1 MCSTLTDTGSEMLME
16 YWLNTGSF
24 GSKDD
29 SSSQH
34 LQDPREAFYRL
45 VGVLAS
51 ISIAVGRNPLF
62 EPNTKLDA
70 REEVPHSVRSTDTLI
85 RIESRLPGLL
95 GSLGSVDIEADCRL
109 CEVIT
114 HYSIKGSPYRTDIQA
129 PTQCSILQVQR
140 LFSDSLELYFSTPPA
155 NIDPSSFKTR
165 SWYWAVR
172 AQFVLQ
178 SRGGVRYFPAPEV
191 KDPTAYGP
199 AYAKADFNKTQHPFW
214 ADEQTHKASG
224 NE

>member
-1 MCSTLTDTGSEMLME
+1 ME
-16 YWLNTGSF
+16 DWLNTRPF
-24 GSKDD
+24 GSKDG

-34 LQDPREAFYRL
+34 LQDPQEAFYRL
-45 VGVLAS
+45 VGVLAG
-51 ISIAVGRNPLF
+51 ISIAVSRNLLF
-62 EPNTKLDA
+62 EPNVKLDA
-70 REEVPHSVRSTDTLI
+70 REEVPYSVRSSNILI
-85 RIESRLPGLL
+85 RIGSRLPGLL

-109 CEVIT
+109 CETVT

-155 NIDPSSFKTR
+155 NIDSSSFKTR

-172 AQFVLQ
+172 AQFIFQ
-178 SRGGVRYFPAPEV
+178 SSSGVRYFPAPEV

-199 AYAKADFNKTQHPFW
+199 AYAKADFNKTERPFW
-214 ADEQTHKASG
+214 ADEKTHKASG